1 MTRPLEGLS
10 VVEGSAFVAAPS
22 GGMTLAQLGA
32 DVIRFDRIGG
42 GLDHRRWPLTADGIS
57 LYWNGLNRGKRSVA
71 ADLSDP
77 EVRELLSELVARAG
91 NFLTNFP
98 TRGWLAYDQ
107 LRERR
112 DDLVMVA
119 VTGSP
124 DGTSAVDYTINCAV
138 GYPAITGHPD
148 DRRPVNHS
156 LPAWDLICGQTAA
169 LGILA
174 ADRHRSRTGEGQ
186 LVGLALADV
195 AMAAVA
201 WRGELADVEVNGSER
216 ESMGNDL
223 YGAFGRDFVTADDR
237 RVMVVAITPHQWEGL
252 QTATGAVGAVE
263 ELAVELGL
271 DFADEGARF
280 VARGRLGEIFAPW
293 FAERT
298 LAGVAEELDAH
309 GACWGPYRT
318 FRQMLDEDPRCSTGN
333 PMFAEVDQPGVGVH
347 LVPGSPL
354 AFGGPEAAERGAV
367 AAPRL
372 GEHTE
377 AVLSVELGLGPAEI
391 GALVDRGAVALPN

>member
-32 DVIRFDRIGG
+32 DVIRFDQIGG
-42 GLDHRRWPLTADGIS
+42 GLDHRRWPLTADGVS

-77 EVRELLSELVARAG
+77 EVRDLLSELVARAG

-98 TRGWLAYDQ
+98 TRGWLAYDR

-148 DRRPVNHS
+148 DSRPVNHS

-186 LVGLALADV
+186 LVSLALADV

-201 WRGELADVEVNGSER
+201 WRGELAEAEVNGSER

-263 ELAVELGL
+263 ELAVELDL

-318 FRQMLDEDPRCSTGN
+318 FRQMLDEDSRCSTDN

-354 AFGGPEAAERGAV
+354 AFGGPEATERGALT
-367 AAPRL
+367 APRL

>member
-42 GLDHRRWPLTADGIS
+42 GLDHRRWPLTADGVS

-98 TRGWLAYDQ
+98 TRGWLAYDR

-148 DRRPVNHS
+148 DSRPVNHS

-271 DFADEGARF
+271 NFADEGARF
-280 VARGRLGEIFAPW
+280 VARDRLGEIFAPW

-298 LAGVAEELDAH
+298 LVRVAEELDVH

-333 PMFAEVDQPGVGVH
+333 PMFAQVDQPGVGVH

-354 AFGGPEAAERGAV
+354 AFGGPEATERGAV
-367 AAPRL
+367 TAPRL